1 MVFSVVLLLS
11 YFNYLGVTQ
20 CGVIESQCGY
30 IVLVLLQCCS
40 VIQCVVMIL

>member
-11 YFNYLGVTQ
+11 YFTYLGVTQ
-20 CGVIESQCGY
+20 CGVIESQCDY
-30 IVLVLLQCCS
+30 TVLVLLQWCS